1 MENQDLNK
9 VKKNLISLLNSLFSS
24 GNEYHLSYD
33 YDDTSFIVDFVSE
46 GDKLPIVT
54 KRLIM
59 ETIYSNFKKASRYF
73 PDVMDFWKNYD
84 FVINYNGKELEGNS
98 INDAVISK
106 SITDCFDNS
115 LEKIQSDSVTF
126 PTTFINVNSKMGEF
140 FITSVNNKIT
150 KSTIEPSD
158 NYIYFFTHIV
168 PDYLYLSNGKGG
180 SVKITAE
187 SLREF
192 HMNGG
197 EDGEP
202 YHETPEKILDALLRS
217 VAFAQTEQYETTVAV
232 DFYDCLRS
240 TGWSW
245 DEDFYED
252 YYPLYEVIF
261 HGISD
266 MVISNYGVYGEAASG
281 DFETI
286 EELFNFLSRKQ

>member
-1 MENQDLNK
+1 MTSEELNK
-9 VKKNLISLLNSLFSS
+9 GKELIVGLLNSIFSS
-24 GNEYHLSYD
+24 GDGYQISYD
-33 YDDTSFIVDFVSE
+33 YDDTSFIIDFISE
-46 GDKLPIVT
+46 SDKFPIMT

-59 ETIYSNFKKASRYF
+59 ETIYSNFRKASRYF
-73 PDVMDFWKNYD
+73 PDAMYFWKNYD
-84 FVINYNGKELEGNS
+84 FVVNYNGKEFEGNS
-98 INDAVISK
+98 INDAHISK

-140 FITSVNNKIT
+140 FITAVNNKVT
-150 KSTIEPSD
+150 KSTIEASD
-158 NYIYFFTHIV
+158 NYLYFFTNLV
-168 PDYLYLSNGKGG
+168 PDYLLLSNGKGE

-187 SLREF
+187 SLRDF

-202 YHETPEKILDALLRS
+202 YYETPEKILDALLRS
-217 VAFAQTEQYETTVAV
+217 VAFAQTEQYETKVAV

-240 TGWSW
+240 TGWIW
-245 DEDFYED
+245 DEGIYED

-261 HGISD
+261 YGISD
-266 MVISNYGVYGEAASG
+266 MIITTHGIYGEASSG

-286 EELFNFLSRKQ
+286 GDLFNFLNRK